1 MGRVKDYAVDLADEL
16 IDAAVQK
23 VKKGYDRSKA
33 IKDLLNDPAVRTFFD
48 EVDIDQIMDFE
59 LTEKNFLQLPVVQSS
74 YFRCFPCGAGFK
86 PLQYKLHIMTKHKLG
101 NKPFQMFL

>member
-48 EVDIDQIMDFE
+48 EVDYTQ
-59 LTEKNFLQLPVVQSS
+59 
-74 YFRCFPCGAGFK
+74 
-86 PLQYKLHIMTKHKLG
+86 KL
-101 NKPFQMFL
+101 N

>member
-48 EVDIDQIMDFE
+48 EV
-59 LTEKNFLQLPVVQSS
+59 VVYLLVHHCNTYHTMS
-74 YFRCFPCGAGFK
+74 
-86 PLQYKLHIMTKHKLG
+86 
-101 NKPFQMFL
+101 

>member
-1 MGRVKDYAVDLADEL
+1 MNGQNMGRVKDYAVDVADEL

-59 LTEKNFLQLPVVQSS
+59 LETPTDNKTLQ
-74 YFRCFPCGAGFK
+74 
-86 PLQYKLHIMTKHKLG
+86 
-101 NKPFQMFL
+101 